1 MLEKVIPINSGITV
15 NVGVSVKIKKN
26 VVCAKNVI
34 FGILQHIVV
43 KNSKYLTT
51 IIDAS
56 VITVM
61 KL

>member
-15 NVGVSVKIKKN
+15 NVSVSVKIKKN
-26 VVCAKNVI
+26 IVCAKNVI